1 MIVVIAT
8 LVGIVA
14 GLRAMT
20 APAAMSWAAYFGW
33 LPLQNTYLSFL
44 GFAATPYLLTAL
56 AIAELISDQLPKT
69 PSRKTPIQFGSRLVT
84 GGLCG
89 AAVGM
94 SGGVMIAGIV
104 AGLAGATI
112 GTFAGASARTWLAK
126 ALGRDL
132 PAALVEDVVAVGGV
146 TLIVAALT

>member
-69 PSRKTPIQFGSRLVT
+69 PSRKTPVQFGSRLVS

-94 SGGVMIAGIV
+94 SGGVMIYGLA
-104 AGLAGATI
+104 AGLVGAVI
-112 GTFAGASARTWLAK
+112 GTFAGAAVRMRLAK

-146 TLIVAALT
+146 ALIVAALT

>member
-20 APAAMSWAAYFGW
+20 APAGMSWAAYFGW

-44 GFAATPYLLTAL
+44 GFAATPYLLTAP

-69 PSRKTPIQFGSRLVT
+69 PSRKTPVQFGSRLVHWSK
-84 GGLCG
+84 
-89 AAVGM
+89 M
-94 SGGVMIAGIV
+94 S
-104 AGLAGATI
+104 
-112 GTFAGASARTWLAK
+112 SR
-126 ALGRDL
+126 
-132 PAALVEDVVAVGGV
+132 
-146 TLIVAALT
+146 

>member
-69 PSRKTPIQFGSRLVT
+69 PSRKTPVQFGSRLVT

-94 SGGVMIAGIV
+94 SGGVMIYGLA
-104 AGLAGATI
+104 AGLVGAVI
-112 GTFAGASARTWLAK
+112 GTFAGAAVRMRLAK

-146 TLIVAALT
+146 ALIVAALT

>member
-69 PSRKTPIQFGSRLVT
+69 PSRKTPVQFGSRLVS

-94 SGGVMIAGIV
+94 SGGVMIYGLA
-104 AGLAGATI
+104 AGLVGAVI
-112 GTFAGASARTWLAK
+112 GTFAGAAVRMRLAK

-146 TLIVAALT
+146 VLIVAALT

>member
-20 APAAMSWAAYFGW
+20 APAGMSWAAYFGW

-69 PSRKTPIQFGSRLVT
+69 PSRKTPVQFGSRLVT

-94 SGGVMIAGIV
+94 SGGVMIYGLA
-104 AGLAGATI
+104 AGLVGAVI
-112 GTFAGASARTWLAK
+112 GTFAGAAVRMRLAK

>member
-20 APAAMSWAAYFGW
+20 APAGMSWAAYFGW

-69 PSRKTPIQFGSRLVT
+69 PSRKTPVQFGSRLVT

-94 SGGVMIAGIV
+94 SGGVMIYGLA
-104 AGLAGATI
+104 AGLVGAVI
-112 GTFAGASARTWLAK
+112 GTFAGAAVRMRLAK

-146 TLIVAALT
+146 ALIVAALT

>member
-20 APAAMSWAAYFGW
+20 APAGMSWAAYFGW

-69 PSRKTPIQFGSRLVT
+69 PSRKPGNVISRRAPSVLT
-84 GGLCG
+84 
-89 AAVGM
+89 
-94 SGGVMIAGIV
+94 SQR
-104 AGLAGATI
+104 
-112 GTFAGASARTWLAK
+112 SA
-126 ALGRDL
+126 
-132 PAALVEDVVAVGGV
+132 
-146 TLIVAALT
+146 

>member
-20 APAAMSWAAYFGW
+20 APAGMSWAAYFGW

-69 PSRKTPIQFGSRLVT
+69 PSRKTPVQFGSRLVS

-94 SGGVMIAGIV
+94 SGGVMIYGLA
-104 AGLAGATI
+104 AGLVGAVI
-112 GTFAGASARTWLAK
+112 GTFAGAAVRMRLAK

-146 TLIVAALT
+146 ALIVAALT